1 MPPRSVAGLLQD
13 VLDAA
18 EFMRIRSTGLDA
30 ELFLRNEDLK
40 VIFERKFE
48 VVGEALSALRRRH
61 PELVSRIRHAEDAID
76 LRHVLV
82 HGYASIDHAILWNA
96 FERFLSELLA
106 DARSVL
112 AGA

>member
-1 MPPRSVAGLLQD
+1 MPPRSAAGLLQD

-18 EFMRIRSTGLDA
+18 EFMRVRAIDLDA
-30 ELFLRNEDLK
+30 ETFLRNEDLK

-61 PELVSRIRHAEDAID
+61 PELVDRIRHAANAID

-82 HGYASIDHAILWNA
+82 HGYAAIDHEILWNA
-96 FERFLSELLA
+96 FERFLPELLA
-106 DARSVL
+106 DTRSVL